1 MRKATW
7 RWYPLA
13 EWSISVVRS
22 LLTPSSSLSL
32 SFSLP
37 PPPLPPPPSFTF
49 LILFPRSKRS
59 KLFLQFLF
67 FFFRE
72 LLDFSKTAWVQDAFN
87 KEFKAS
93 GGPLLFLDERR
104 TLKSKSGKHFV
115 CKGRLSDGTEV
126 YRHHVITAKI
136 GTNQICDFWHL
147 EKTCN
152 RVLKRRKLGFKHCNV
167 FMDQCQYLNSG
178 KPTLPPPPN
187 LATIDWYI
195 WVHVGRGDGWVCS
208 CSHADIDPLSS

>member
-1 MRKATW
+1 MVSLGGMIDICCKKLT
-7 RWYPLA
+7 YPK
-13 EWSISVVRS
+13 
-22 LLTPSSSLSL
+22 LLSLSL
-32 SFSLP
+32 S
-37 PPPLPPPPSFTF
+37 PPPSFTF

-136 GTNQICDFWHL
+136 GTNQICDF
-147 EKTCN
+147 
-152 RVLKRRKLGFKHCNV
+152 
-167 FMDQCQYLNSG
+167 
-178 KPTLPPPPN
+178 
-187 LATIDWYI
+187 
-195 WVHVGRGDGWVCS
+195 
-208 CSHADIDPLSS
+208 

>member
-1 MRKATW
+1 MVSLGGMIDICGKKLT
-7 RWYPLA
+7 YPK
-13 EWSISVVRS
+13 
-22 LLTPSSSLSL
+22 LLSLSL
-32 SFSLP
+32 SLSP
-37 PPPLPPPPSFTF
+37 SPLPPSPLHPHSHSLSSFLGVNDQNF
-49 LILFPRSKRS
+49 SFNS
-59 KLFLQFLF
+59 FF

-136 GTNQICDFWHL
+136 GTNQICDF
-147 EKTCN
+147 
-152 RVLKRRKLGFKHCNV
+152 
-167 FMDQCQYLNSG
+167 
-178 KPTLPPPPN
+178 
-187 LATIDWYI
+187 
-195 WVHVGRGDGWVCS
+195 
-208 CSHADIDPLSS
+208 

>member
-1 MRKATW
+1 MVSLGGMIDICCKKLI
-7 RWYPLA
+7 YPKL
-13 EWSISVVRS
+13 
-22 LLTPSSSLSL
+22 PSLSL
-32 SFSLP
+32 LSPHPHSHSLSSFLGVNDQNF
-37 PPPLPPPPSFTF
+37 SFN
-49 LILFPRSKRS
+49 S
-59 KLFLQFLF
+59 F
-67 FFFRE
+67 FFSFRE

-152 RVLKRRKLGFKHCNV
+152 SVLKRRKLE
-167 FMDQCQYLNSG
+167 QWWTY
-178 KPTLPPPPN
+178 PPPSQLGTN
-187 LATIDWYI
+187 RLIYL
-195 WVHVGRGDGWVCS
+195 G
-208 CSHADIDPLSS
+208 